1 MSSRMTATRLS
12 GGAVWLTPLGGLS
25 IDGRLP
31 EGSGLSIRGGTR
43 SATLR
48 AGSRDRH
55 LGYSDRLAALGEIA
69 G

>member
-12 GGAVWLTPLGGLS
+12 GGAVWLTPLGRLS
-25 IDGRLP
+25 IDGLLS
-31 EGSGLSIRGGTR
+31 ENSGLSMRGGIR
-43 SATLR
+43 SAELR

-55 LGYSDRLAALGEIA
+55 LGHLDRLAALGEIA